1 MRGQGTFNDPYILE
15 TVADVQSIP
24 DGTTAYYIVGN
35 DIDFAG
41 QPLSTDSTKEFYGKL
56 DGQFKRFKNV
66 VHSSYWFEIIS
77 GEGTYIKNLGIE
89 NITVNMGLGSTT
101 GAPFAKFLMDGALM
115 EQCWA
120 TGKIIGPT
128 SGSYSGGGLVHII
141 ESAAYNQAPTT
152 VKNCWSKVDVY
163 HNPENTSSSN
173 GIYNYGGLAASIK
186 RAWTDGMYITKVTI
200 ENVFCYGVCYRK
212 DGTKGVD
219 SNGTSGPVYGKVDP
233 SQYLTMIGCYYDRDV
248 WDIRVSNTTYQTGLT
263 TDECKIESN
272 FLNYDFTNVWKINNN
287 LNFWRPLLRRFNDQG
302 SWATTVKS
310 VIEGNA
316 MQAIRDYIQSNWN
329 YIELASYLGTVWK
342 RLPITDPRIQ
352 WTHTPGSQTMQLT
365 IVISGTDSDV
375 TLPLKIGKISMFNV
389 PSGGSALVSELFTE
403 QTISIIE
410 NVLTL
415 TYQLQIP
422 KVD

>member
-15 TVADVQSIP
+15 TVADVQSIA

-41 QPLSTDSTKEFYGKL
+41 QPLSTDSTKKFYGKL

-66 VHSSYWFEIIS
+66 VHSSYWFERIS

-89 NITVNMGLGSTT
+89 NITVNVVTT
-101 GAPFAKFLMDGALM
+101 GAPFARYLTDSALM

-120 TGKIIGPT
+120 TGKMIGAAKNN
-128 SGSYSGGGLVHII
+128 SYSGGGLVYVID
-141 ESAAYNQAPTT
+141 SAQYNKEPTT

-163 HNPENTSSSN
+163 HNPANTLHN
-173 GIYNYGGLAASIK
+173 GIFNYGGLASSIL
-186 RAWTDGMYITKVTI
+186 RILSGGMYITRVTI
-200 ENVFCYGVCYRK
+200 DKVFCYGVCYRK

-219 SNGTSGPVYGKVDP
+219 DNGTAGPVYGKVDP
-233 SQYLTMIGCYYDRDV
+233 SQYLTMIGCYYDRDI
-248 WDIRVSNTTYQTGLT
+248 WDIPVADTTYQTGLT

-310 VIEGNA
+310 VIEENA

-422 KVD
+422 KVG